1 MKFLIKKDLKN
12 REKYFNKELNQK
24 IVLFSFRNFLNEINQ
39 AKEVKRKFYISFI
52 SSFSK
57 FKSKTKIVRR
67 CVLTGR
73 SRSSLRFT
81 GISRIKMRE
90 LIRDRKIKNIVKQSW

>member
-1 MKFLIKKDLKN
+1 MKSLIKKDRKN
-12 REKYFNKELNQK
+12 RKKYFNKELNQK
-24 IVLFSFRNFLNEINQ
+24 AISYSFRNFLNEKNQ
-39 AKEVKRKFYISFI
+39 LKEVKEKFYMSLI

-90 LIRDRKIKNIVKQSW
+90 LVRDQKIKNIVKQSW

>member
-1 MKFLIKKDLKN
+1 MKSLVKKDRKN
-12 REKYFNKELNQK
+12 RKEYFNKEISQK
-24 IVLFSFRNFLNEINQ
+24 VVQYSFRNFLNKGDQI
-39 AKEVKRKFYISFI
+39 KDIKKRYYISLI
-52 SSFSK
+52 DSFVN

-81 GISRIKMRE
+81 GISRIKMKE

>member
-1 MKFLIKKDLKN
+1 MKSLIQKDRKN
-12 REKYFNKELNQK
+12 REQYFNKELNQK
-24 IVLFSFRNFLNEINQ
+24 VVQYSFRNFLNKSNQ
-39 AKEVKRKFYISFI
+39 IKDLKKKFYISLL

-73 SRSSLRFT
+73 SRSSLRFA
-81 GISRIKMRE
+81 GISRIKIRE
-90 LIRDRKIKNIVKQSW
+90 LVRDRKIKNIVKQSW